1 MDFNTKSTGWL
12 DRKGKFYP
20 CGYGEHV
27 KFCEKIGFVERELEL
42 KGWVKITR
50 LKDNNENMFIAVKR
64 LSEPQEH
71 YLINIGF
78 DKKTIDL
85 YLPS

>member
-1 MDFNTKSTGWL
+1 MGETNRSTGWI
-12 DRKGKFYP
+12 DRDGKFYP
-20 CGYGEHV
+20 CDYGEHV
-27 KFCEKIGFVERELEL
+27 KFCEKIGFTERELEL

-50 LKDNNENMFIAVKR
+50 LRDNNESMFVAVKR
-64 LSEPQEH
+64 LSEEQEQ
-71 YLINIGF
+71 YLINAGF